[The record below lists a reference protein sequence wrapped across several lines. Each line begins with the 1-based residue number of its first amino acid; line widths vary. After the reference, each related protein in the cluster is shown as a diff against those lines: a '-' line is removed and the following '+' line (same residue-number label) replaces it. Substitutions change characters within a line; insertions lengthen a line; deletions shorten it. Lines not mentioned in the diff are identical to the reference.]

1 MGFITAKEAY
11 SQTTEVIKQSAN
23 KIADLLNKVRDI
35 LSNNI
40 AEAIS
45 KGQYIITIDILES
58 DFSIDELE
66 GLNEEGISFILN
78 DEIVPE
84 LTSLGYE
91 VQYKFYFSSRSIMGT
106 NQWEARFTI
115 RWNRFSEG
123 NNE

>member
-40 AEAIS
+40 TEAIS
-45 KGQYIITIDILES
+45 KGQYVITVDILES
-58 DFSIDELE
+58 DFSTDELE
-66 GLNEEGISFILN
+66 GLNEEGISFMLN

-84 LTSLGYE
+84 LNSLGYE
-91 VQYKFYFSSRSIMGT
+91 VQYKFYFSSKSSIRS
-106 NQWEARFTI
+106 NQWDARFII